1 VRRMAIECPTRRLLN
16 VTFFREI
23 VEPKPSDGTQQ
34 QSRHLTQS
42 ARHPQGESM
51 IDRTIPEARRVATK
65 LGVAGLEAARA
76 ICGAATRDL
85 DLHWSELLFSSD
97 LSLALAASLL
107 TAALGMDT
115 GDSVRNPASMCAI
128 TGHAA
133 SSAATACFRSPPRS
147 TTSAP

>member
-1 VRRMAIECPTRRLLN
+1 
-16 VTFFREI
+16 
-23 VEPKPSDGTQQ
+23 
-34 QSRHLTQS
+34 
-42 ARHPQGESM
+42 M